1 MVLTFKQKFN
11 KKYGFDKDESH
22 SIEDISKITGYTLK
36 GLKDIFSKG
45 EGAYFSNPQSVR
57 KGITSSQQ
65 WAMARVYAS
74 VSAGSKSAKIDVN
87 ELKPR
92 KGFHLMENGTIMKG
106 DSHS

>member
-22 SIEDISKITGYTLK
+22 SIEEISKITGYTLK

-57 KGITSSQQ
+57 KGVGQQQ
-65 WAMARVYAS
+65 WAQARVYAS
-74 VSAGSKSAKIDVN
+74 ISAGSKSAKIDVN

-92 KGFHLMENGTIMKG
+92 KGYHLMPDGSIMKG